1 MALTP
6 DAAVFACRRV
16 LQGAPILHAAADEE
30 GQVSFLCGDD
40 HSDGRTDPG
49 SLVRFDT
56 LLPRDPSLRELGDLK
71 PYEEA
76 QRKTDTHPWTIHDG
90 YEDIVLENIEE
101 FGWHVVLVPDDEE
114 GPGFAY
120 SIGQEPEVVVFG
132 LEPDILHAIVNAA
145 GEAEAI
151 PVDVPLTGYLEGCP
165 VVFKRVSKERYKDV
179 FGYAL
184 WYHEGDG
191 FDALQ
196 CVWPDKAGK
205 FPWDPGFR
213 KDLLPLQPPLYAT
226 QRTV

>member
-16 LQGAPILHAAADEE
+16 LDGAPILHAAADEE

-40 HSDGRTDPG
+40 HSDGLKDPG

-76 QRKTDTHPWTIHDG
+76 QRVTDTHPWTIHDG
-90 YEDIVLENIEE
+90 YEDIVLENIDE
-101 FGWHVVLVPDDEE
+101 FGWHVVLVPDDDE

-132 LEPDILHAIVNAA
+132 LEAEAMHAIVDAA

-151 PVDVPLTGYLEGCP
+151 PVDVPLDGYLEGHP
-165 VVFKRVSKERYKDV
+165 VVFKRVSKERYKD
-179 FGYAL
+179 FLGYAL

-191 FDALQ
+191 FEVLQ
-196 CVWPDKAGK
+196 CVWPDKAGQ
-205 FPWDPGFR
+205 FPWDAGFR
-213 KDLLPLQPPLYAT
+213 KDLRPLQPPLFKP
-226 QRTV
+226 